1 MQDSIFGQLDSGTTS
16 QKFLVTYV
24 DSPDKRMVHPD
35 GLKAVKGAHSLGQ
48 QVEKNERLWLGL
60 LLEGKNCI
68 ILFYFLNI
76 VM

>member
-1 MQDSIFGQLDSGTTS
+1 
-16 QKFLVTYV
+16 
-24 DSPDKRMVHPD
+24 MVHPD

-60 LLEGKNCI
+60 LLEGKDCI
-68 ILFYFLNI
+68 NLFYFLSI